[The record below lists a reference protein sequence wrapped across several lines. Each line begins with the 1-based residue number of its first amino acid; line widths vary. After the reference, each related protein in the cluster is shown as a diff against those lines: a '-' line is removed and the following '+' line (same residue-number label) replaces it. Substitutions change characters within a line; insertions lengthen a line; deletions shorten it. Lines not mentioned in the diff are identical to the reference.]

1 MVRSEF
7 AGHGA
12 AASKDESGR
21 GLPRHLLPHDVTAAL
36 VHGHR

>member
-1 MVRSEF
+1 MGNAGF

-36 VHGHR
+36 VHDHR